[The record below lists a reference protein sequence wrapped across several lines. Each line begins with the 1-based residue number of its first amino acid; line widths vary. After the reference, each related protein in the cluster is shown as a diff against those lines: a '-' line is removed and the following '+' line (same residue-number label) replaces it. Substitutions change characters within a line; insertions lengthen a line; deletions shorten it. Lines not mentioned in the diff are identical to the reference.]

1 MISFHILSIE
11 MTSFVTSLFKLDT
24 RLIKNDRF
32 LHKNLKCVNDK
43 KCTVENS
50 FVTTQSFEK
59 NTSFDNES
67 LSGLK

>member
-1 MISFHILSIE
+1 

-59 NTSFDNES
+59 KNTSFDNES